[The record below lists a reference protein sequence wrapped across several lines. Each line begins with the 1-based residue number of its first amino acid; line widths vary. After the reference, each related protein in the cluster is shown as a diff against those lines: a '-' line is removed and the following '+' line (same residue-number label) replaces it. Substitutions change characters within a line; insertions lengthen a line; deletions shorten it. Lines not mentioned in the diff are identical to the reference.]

1 MNKFEVLKEYK
12 EMLTHNLFAYSSDYL
27 MYKPK
32 KQYVKEWEETQEK
45 ISLVEEMM
53 EDNKQRIK
61 KEVSAISFSK
71 DQILNMYPN
80 MQYYVKNSNG
90 GLLAGTIELDDAIK
104 SAEKYKKEYL
114 NDKLNNHLGVYV
126 YDKAG
131 KNLYV
136 AKGKDLEIEETE
148 EFE

>member
-12 EMLTHNLFAYSSDYL
+12 EMLYHNLLSYSSDY
-27 MYKPK
+27 MMNKPK

-53 EDNKQRIK
+53 EDNKERV
-61 KEVSAISFSK
+61 KEEVRSISFSK
-71 DQILNMYPN
+71 DQILRMYPN

-90 GLLAGTIELDDAIK
+90 GLLAGTVELDDAIK
-104 SAEKYKKEYL
+104 FAEKYKREYL
-114 NDKLNNHLGVYV
+114 QDKLNSQLGV

-136 AKGKDLEIEETE
+136 AKGKELEDEETE

>member
-12 EMLTHNLFAYSSDYL
+12 EMLTHNLLAYSSDYL

-53 EDNKQRIK
+53 EDNKKRV
-61 KEVSAISFSK
+61 KEEVRSINFSK
-71 DQILNMYPN
+71 DQILRMYPN

-90 GLLAGTIELDDAIK
+90 GLLAGTMELKDAK
-104 SAEKYKKEYL
+104 RCAEEFKREYL
-114 NDKLNNHLGVYV
+114 EDRLNNHLGVYV
-126 YDKAG
+126 YNKAG
-131 KNLYV
+131 KNIYV
-136 AKGKDLEIEETE
+136 AKGRNIESQETE